1 MSERWG
7 FDLSMSAVR
16 LMRRQGENWAEV
28 AVEKIEG
35 ADIES
40 RLQGLADRVAP
51 ETSVD
56 VFLPRDQILYDDV
69 KLNSAESARED
80 IHIAMEGRTPY
91 ALDEL
96 AIDWELIDSETARV
110 AAIAKETL
118 DEARDFAAGRGLDVK
133 GYSALSD
140 QTDFP
145 RLPDFGGYDDAPV
158 IADEV
163 IGAAFKSRRTS
174 QPEADAD
181 DPFATSAEPV
191 IKVDEATPVMSVT
204 PTSLPPLNPGAPL
217 PRQNSAPRVRTDIGA
232 SAASRRVASVTSDAP
247 ISVRRRERALPT
259 PILAAC
265 AALLSIGIA
274 AIIWAIL
281 PTQPETSQSELVEA
295 PTVTEVQD
303 EPTTVEPSPE
313 PDITEFLSDEPP
325 VVWFEIAEPSSPE
338 VVFVP
343 VNVATAIDAT
353 TTKTPS
359 DALVA
364 YSADGAIELP
374 KIAEAL
380 DRRPENLLGLDLNAP
395 DTLASVALADADMP
409 ARAAMFSA
417 PRASR
422 NVTSGLF
429 DLEAFASND
438 RVIAA
443 LAPPAAPIVEEPVV
457 EPVEEPIVVD
467 AGEDTSIEEP
477 QSGQDQSETE
487 LALLTPTEPIEVEP
501 ATEPV
506 EEPAAAAVE
515 PESAPQ
521 TEDEQEALQLVPTE
535 LAQSLTDIAPRS
547 RPGDFGERIERQRYG
562 GRTISELADLRPAA
576 RPGSDQMAAM
586 VDRATTAPSELAVAT
601 SLAPRGK
608 PDNFDA
614 MVASVRV
621 AQQAARQ
628 TAAAAASAPDTTAA
642 IEAAM
647 AEEEADD
654 EATSARNSPR
664 MAIPSTASVARQAT
678 LENAIRLNR
687 VNLVGVYG
695 SAADRRALVR
705 LPSGRYVKVKVGDR
719 IDGGTVA
726 QISASELL
734 YVKRGRTVS
743 LKVPQG

>member
-1 MSERWG
+1 M
-7 FDLSMSAVR
+7 
-16 LMRRQGENWAEV
+16 
-28 AVEKIEG
+28 
-35 ADIES
+35 
-40 RLQGLADRVAP
+40 
-51 ETSVD
+51 
-56 VFLPRDQILYDDV
+56 
-69 KLNSAESARED
+69 
-80 IHIAMEGRTPY
+80 
-91 ALDEL
+91 
-96 AIDWELIDSETARV
+96 
-110 AAIAKETL
+110 
-118 DEARDFAAGRGLDVK
+118 
-133 GYSALSD
+133 
-140 QTDFP
+140 
-145 RLPDFGGYDDAPV
+145 
-158 IADEV
+158 
-163 IGAAFKSRRTS
+163 
-174 QPEADAD
+174 
-181 DPFATSAEPV
+181 
-191 IKVDEATPVMSVT
+191 
-204 PTSLPPLNPGAPL
+204 
-217 PRQNSAPRVRTDIGA
+217 
-232 SAASRRVASVTSDAP
+232 
-247 ISVRRRERALPT
+247 
-259 PILAAC
+259 
-265 AALLSIGIA
+265 
-274 AIIWAIL
+274 
-281 PTQPETSQSELVEA
+281 
-295 PTVTEVQD
+295 
-303 EPTTVEPSPE
+303 
-313 PDITEFLSDEPP
+313 
-325 VVWFEIAEPSSPE
+325 
-338 VVFVP
+338 
-343 VNVATAIDAT
+343 
-353 TTKTPS
+353 
-359 DALVA
+359 
-364 YSADGAIELP
+364 
-374 KIAEAL
+374 
-380 DRRPENLLGLDLNAP
+380 
-395 DTLASVALADADMP
+395 
-409 ARAAMFSA
+409 
-417 PRASR
+417 
-422 NVTSGLF
+422 
-429 DLEAFASND
+429 
-438 RVIAA
+438 
-443 LAPPAAPIVEEPVV
+443 
-457 EPVEEPIVVD
+457 
-467 AGEDTSIEEP
+467 
-477 QSGQDQSETE
+477 
-487 LALLTPTEPIEVEP
+487 TPTEPIEVEP